1 MDAANDENNAE
12 EDDYN
17 TRQEQVQHSEMPEQ
31 ILADN
36 ADNAGDLEMSID
48 VTECQQQ
55 YKEMLELKQ
64 IT

>member
-1 MDAANDENNAE
+1 
-12 EDDYN
+12 
-17 TRQEQVQHSEMPEQ
+17 MPEQ

-36 ADNAGDLEMSID
+36 ADNVGDLEMSID

-64 IT
+64 MT